1 MTIEERNV
9 RQLLDLT
16 EGTTFVVLSD
26 RIWLR
31 TLRYP
36 LSIEDVARIAAIRT
50 SRTESILG

>member
-1 MTIEERNV
+1 VTIEERNV